1 MEKNVKKFQKWK
13 NKLLFEDGSQ
23 IVVTKEMMQRFSL
36 QGKEALSEEEYEE
49 LFRYRLRFSAYTWLS
64 KRDYSSWEL
73 EVKLSRYCSQKQ
85 WISDLLKDL
94 QQKGYLDD
102 YRYAIQWVQ
111 SKKYGRAKMEYFL
124 LQKGYSREFVRKV
137 LDEAYQTDTKEIIK
151 IWNTLAKKEKEKRV
165 MALLRKGYHYSE
177 IKKALAEIEE

>member
-1 MEKNVKKFQKWK
+1 MKKFQKQK

-23 IVVTKEMMQRFSL
+23 IFVTKEMIQRFSL
-36 QGKEALSEEEYEE
+36 QGREALSEEEYEE

-73 EVKLSRYCSQKQ
+73 EVKLSRYCPQKQ

-94 QQKGYLDD
+94 QQKGYIDD

-111 SKKYGRAKMEYFL
+111 SKKYGRAKMEYCL
-124 LQKGYSREFVRKV
+124 LQKGYSREFVRRV
-137 LDEAYQTDTKEIIK
+137 LDEAYQTNTKEIIK
-151 IWNTLAKKEKEKRV
+151 IWNTLAKKEKEKESDGPFT
-165 MALLRKGYHYSE
+165 KGLS
-177 IKKALAEIEE
+177 LF